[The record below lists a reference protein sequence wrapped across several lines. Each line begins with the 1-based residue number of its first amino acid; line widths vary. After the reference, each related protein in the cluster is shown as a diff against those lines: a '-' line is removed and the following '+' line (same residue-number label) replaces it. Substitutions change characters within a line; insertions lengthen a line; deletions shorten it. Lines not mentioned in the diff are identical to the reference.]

1 MNISYG
7 CGGLK
12 VLISGGTSGIGLSAA
27 ARFAADGAEVYI
39 LGRDREK
46 GFHAAEMIMQHTMKQ
61 VAFLPCDV
69 KSREACARVLD
80 NIDGKIDILVNAAG
94 IYFEQRIEKMTD
106 EDYEKIMDVNLRGVM
121 NLTAAA
127 LFKMEDGGSII
138 NIASDAAL
146 HGNYGCPLYC
156 ASKGAV
162 VALTKA
168 LALDLAPKI
177 RVNCICPGDTETP
190 MLDEQLE
197 KGGYTK
203 EDVIK
208 EYPLKKIASADDIAH
223 VICSVASPENSF
235 MTGSIIAADGGLTA
249 K

>member
-1 MNISYG
+1 MTIAYG
-7 CGGLK
+7 CEGLK
-12 VLISGGTSGIGLSAA
+12 AVISGGTSGIGFAA
-27 ARFAADGAEVYI
+27 AEKLAADGAEVYI

-46 GFHAAEMIMQHTMKQ
+46 GFRAAASLTGQTMKQ
-61 VAFLPCDV
+61 AAFLPCDV
-69 KSREACARVLD
+69 RDRAACERALD
-80 NIDGKIDILVNAAG
+80 NIDGKIDILINAAG
-94 IYFEQRIEKMTD
+94 IYFEQPLEKMTD
-106 EDYEKIMDVNLRGVM
+106 EDYARMMDVNLKGVM

-127 LFKMEDGGSII
+127 LFKMKGGGSII

-190 MLDEQLE
+190 MLESQLE

-203 EDVIK
+203 EDVIR
-208 EYPLKKIASADDIAH
+208 EYPLKKIASAGDIAH
-223 VICSVASPENSF
+223 VICSVASPENAF

>member
-1 MNISYG
+1 MTVSYG
-7 CGGLK
+7 CRGLK
-12 VLISGGTSGIGLSAA
+12 VLISGGTSGIGFAA
-27 ARFAADGAEVYI
+27 AAKLSADGADVYI
-39 LGRDREK
+39 LGRDKEK
-46 GFHAAEMIMQHTMKQ
+46 GMLSAEKLARHAEGVA
-61 VAFLPCDV
+61 AFLPCDV
-69 KSREACARVLD
+69 RKRDECALALD
-80 NIDGKIDILVNAAG
+80 NIEGKIDILINAAG
-94 IYFEQRIEKMTD
+94 IYFEQPLEKMTD
-106 EDYEKIMDVNLRGVM
+106 EDYEKMMDVNLKGVL

-127 LFKMEDGGSII
+127 LFKMKDGGSII

-190 MLDEQLE
+190 MLDAQLE

-203 EDVIK
+203 EDIIR
-208 EYPLKKIASADDIAH
+208 EYPLKKIASAEDIAH
-223 VICSVASPENSF
+223 VICSIASPENAF